1 MKKICVFAGSNPG
14 ANPEFEQSAVHLGRV
29 LAEQNIEL
37 VYGGSKIGLMGSI
50 ADSVLKSGGKVTGVM
65 PKNLF
70 KREIIHPLVTE
81 FHETETMHERKAL
94 MSELADGYIALPGGI
109 GTFEELFEV
118 MCWAQIGIHKK
129 PIGALNVL
137 NYYDPVSELIK
148 KAATAGFM
156 PQANVDL
163 LIIEK
168 QPEMLLEKMLNQNK
182 GMWSE
187 EEVDL

>member
-1 MKKICVFAGSNPG
+1 MKRICVFAGSNVG
-14 ANPEFEQSAVHLGRV
+14 ASPEFEQGAVRLGQL

-70 KREIIHPLVTE
+70 KREIIHPLITE

-94 MSELADGYIALPGGI
+94 MSDLADGYIALPGGI

-137 NYYDPVSELIK
+137 NYYEPVSDLVK

-168 QPEMLLEKMLNQNK
+168 QPEVLLEKMFNDNR
-182 GMWSE
+182 GIRSDE
-187 EEVDL
+187 IIDL

>member
-182 GMWSE
+182 GMRSE

>member
-1 MKKICVFAGSNPG
+1 MKRICVFAGSNVG
-14 ANPEFEQSAVHLGRV
+14 ASPEFEQGAVRLGQL

-50 ADSVLKSGGKVTGVM
+50 ADSVLQSGGKVTGVM

-118 MCWAQIGIHKK
+118 LCWAQIGIHKK

-168 QPEMLLEKMLNQNK
+168 QPEMLLEKMFNQNK
-182 GMWSE
+182 GIRTE
-187 EEVDL
+187 EEIDL

>member
-1 MKKICVFAGSNPG
+1 MKRICVFAGSNVG
-14 ANPEFEQSAVHLGRV
+14 ASPEFEQGAVRLGQL

-50 ADSVLKSGGKVTGVM
+50 ADSVLQSGGKVTGVM

-168 QPEMLLEKMLNQNK
+168 QPEMLLEKMFNQNK
-182 GMWSE
+182 GIRTE